1 MIRAKRG
8 RSAKPSDGRPGE
20 APHDL
25 VERVRQS
32 RLKKITLRLGVEQI
46 AEARLVAQQM
56 GQRYQ
61 AVLREWIAQG
71 AADAQRKRRRSGEGR

>member
-1 MIRAKRG
+1 MVG
-8 RSAKPSDGRPGE
+8 RSGE
-20 APHDL
+20 APHDV

-46 AEARLVAQQM
+46 AEARLLAEQT

-61 AVLREWIAQG
+61 AVLRAWIAHG
-71 AADAQRKRRRSGEGR
+71 AADAQRKRRRSVVPR

>member
-1 MIRAKRG
+1 VTPGKLDRNANPPIG
-8 RSAKPSDGRPGE
+8 RSSE
-20 APHDL
+20 APHDV

-32 RLKKITLRLGVEQI
+32 RLKKITLRLGIEQI
-46 AEARLVAQQM
+46 AEARLVAKQT

-71 AADAQRKRRRSGEGR
+71 AADAQRRRRRSGGSR

>member
-1 MIRAKRG
+1 MTSSKLDRNANSRA
-8 RSAKPSDGRPGE
+8 RPGE

-46 AEARLVAQQM
+46 AEARLVAKQT
-56 GQRYQ
+56 GQPYQ
-61 AVLREWIAQG
+61 AVLREWIAQR
-71 AADAQRKRRRSGEGR
+71 AADAQRKRGRREGR

>member
-1 MIRAKRG
+1 VKQRRHDGDAGSLGG
-8 RSAKPSDGRPGE
+8 RSGE

-25 VERVRQS
+25 VERLRQS

-46 AEARLVAQQM
+46 AEARLVAAQT
-56 GQRYQ
+56 GLRYQ

-71 AADAQRKRRRSGEGR
+71 AADAQRKRGRKGPR